1 MHVREV
7 GAAAGVSVALVKFY
21 VREGLL
27 HPGIRESANSTAYDE
42 THVAR
47 LRLIRALVDGGRLSL
62 AAVRELLDT
71 IDDGSLPIDVVVRD
85 AHRAVSRVEQRP
97 SDEAIALVLA
107 VIARQGWEV
116 SEDNPGVLQCAS
128 VVDTA
133 MGVGR
138 EDVEEMLAAYAT
150 PVELIAR
157 QDLAAVDR
165 TAVARSRMAETI
177 VIGTVLGD
185 AMLLGMR
192 RIAQE
197 HIART
202 MTAAAPSAS
211 RAVPSRDQPSTGGS
225 GLGGLRPA
233 ADA

>member
-7 GAAAGVSVALVKFY
+7 SAAAGVSVALVKFY

-27 HPGIRESANSTAYDE
+27 HPGVRESVNSTSYDE

-47 LRLIRALVDGGRLSL
+47 LRLIRALVEGGRLSL
-62 AAVRELLDT
+62 AAVSELLDA
-71 IDDGSLPIDVVVRD
+71 IDDESLPIEVVVRD
-85 AHRAVSRVEQRP
+85 AHRAVSRVEQPP
-97 SDEAIALVLA
+97 SEEAIAMVRGA
-107 VIARQGWEV
+107 IARHGWQI
-116 SEDNPGVLQCAS
+116 SDDNPGVLQCAA

-133 MGVGR
+133 ISVGR
-138 EDVEEMLAAYAT
+138 DDVEEMLEVYGA

-157 QDLAAVDR
+157 EDLAAVGR
-165 TAVARSRMAETI
+165 AAAARSRVAETV

-197 HIART
+197 HVARQASIAEPPRGT
-202 MTAAAPSAS
+202 GS
-211 RAVPSRDQPSTGGS
+211 RQDRPPTS
-225 GLGGLRPA
+225 GHGLRPA
-233 ADA
+233 AGA

>member
-7 GAAAGVSVALVKFY
+7 SAAAGVSVALVKFY

-27 HPGIRESANSTAYDE
+27 HPGVRESVNSTTYDE

-47 LRLIRALVDGGRLSL
+47 LRLIRALVEGGRLSL
-62 AAVRELLDT
+62 AAVGELLEA
-71 IDDGSLPIDVVVRD
+71 IDDDTLPIDVIVRD

-97 SDEAIALVLA
+97 SDEAIAIVRA
-107 VIARQGWEV
+107 AIEREGWDV
-116 SEDNPGVLQCAS
+116 GDDNPGVLQCAA
-128 VVDTA
+128 VIDTA
-133 MGVGR
+133 IGVGR
-138 EDVEEMLAAYAT
+138 ADVEEMLAVYAT

-157 QDLAAVDR
+157 QDLSAVGR
-165 TAVARSRMAETI
+165 AAVARSRMAETV

-192 RIAQE
+192 RIAHE
-197 HIART
+197 HVSRT
-202 MTAAAPSAS
+202 MMPSEV
-211 RAVPSRDQPSTGGS
+211 RPPRGGGS
-225 GLGGLRPA
+225 SGSTHDHASRPA

>member
-7 GAAAGVSVALVKFY
+7 GATAGVSVALVKFS

-27 HPGIRESANSTAYDE
+27 HPGIRQSANSTTYDE

-47 LRLIRALVDGGRLSL
+47 LRLIRALVEGGRLSL
-62 AAVRELLDT
+62 AAVGELLDA
-71 IDDGSLPIDVVVRD
+71 IDDDSLPIDIVVRD
-85 AHRAVSRVEQRP
+85 AHRAVSHVEQRP
-97 SDEAIALVLA
+97 SDEAIALVLDA
-107 VIARQGWEV
+107 IARQGWEV

-133 MGVGR
+133 IGVGH
-138 EDVEEMLAAYAT
+138 EGFEEMLTVYAT

-157 QDLAAVDR
+157 QDLAAVSL
-165 TAVARSRMAETI
+165 APAERSQVAETI
-177 VIGTVLGD
+177 IIGTVLGD

-197 HIART
+197 HLART
-202 MTAAAPSAS
+202 TMMSAES
-211 RAVPSRDQPSTGGS
+211 QAGRPMPHERSSTS
-225 GLGGLRPA
+225 GRGLRPA
-233 ADA
+233 ADS